1 MTKNLILTAVM
12 LVITALSGQ
21 VLAAGDAAAGKTK
34 AAACNGCHM
43 PGNPAAP
50 AMAGMPEQ
58 YLIEATKAYKTGAR
72 DNAQMKAFV
81 AALSDADIADISAY
95 YAAEDPCK

>member
-12 LVITALSGQ
+12 LMITALSGNGI
-21 VLAAGDAAAGKTK
+21 AGDAAAGKTK

-58 YLIEATKAYKTGAR
+58 YLVEATKAYKTGAR
-72 DNAQMKAFV
+72 NNAQMAAFV
-81 AALSDADIADISAY
+81 GSLSDADIADISAY
-95 YAAEDPCK
+95 YAAENPCK

>member
-1 MTKNLILTAVM
+1 MIKNLILTAVV
-12 LVITALSGQ
+12 LVITALSSHGI
-21 VLAAGDAAAGKTK
+21 AGDAAAGKTK

-58 YLIEATKAYKTGAR
+58 YLVEATKAYKSGAR
-72 DNAQMKAFV
+72 NHAQMAAFV
-81 AALSDADIADISAY
+81 GGLSDADIADIAAY
-95 YAAEDPCK
+95 YAAENPCK

>member
-1 MTKNLILTAVM
+1 MKKNLVLADVELNIP
-12 LVITALSGQ
+12 ALSGQ
-21 VLAAGDAAAGKTK
+21 VTAGDAAAGKTK

-50 AMAGMPEQ
+50 ALAGMPEQ

-72 DNAQMKAFV
+72 DHAQMKALV
-81 AALSDADIADISAY
+81 AGLSDADIQDVAAY
-95 YAAEDPCK
+95 YAAESPCK

>member
-21 VLAAGDAAAGKTK
+21 VLAGDAAAGKTK

-72 DNAQMKAFV
+72 DHAQMKAFV
-81 AALSDADIADISAY
+81 AALSDTDIADIAAY
-95 YAAEDPCK
+95 YAAENPCK

>member
-1 MTKNLILTAVM
+1 MKQNLILTAVM
-12 LVITALSGQ
+12 LTITALSGH
-21 VLAAGDAAAGKTK
+21 VLAGDAAAGKTK

-43 PGNPAAP
+43 AGNPAAP

-72 DNAQMKAFV
+72 NHAQMAAFV
-81 AALSDADIADISAY
+81 AGLSDADIEDISAY
-95 YAAEDPCK
+95 YAAENPCK